1 MTTKTFAKFLAKLEK
16 TTSRNKITEIL
27 ADLFRKSDP
36 EEIDKIC
43 YLLLGKLAA
52 PFEGIEFNIAEK
64 MMIRII
70 SQAFFVNEKL
80 VHDEFKKNG
89 DLGTTAAQLREKS
102 KNLKTKRKTVGQVF
116 DQLYEISREEGEGS
130 VERKSKLLADLI
142 KESDENFLK
151 YLVRVPIGKL
161 RLGFSNMTIL
171 DSLSWMEK
179 KDKSLR
185 PQIEAAYNVSADI
198 GKIAK
203 SFRSG
208 GLKTLAQTKA
218 ETGIPILVA
227 RADRLPTA
235 EKIIEKLGKCA
246 IEPKI
251 DGFRMQIHIDK
262 TKKEPKL
269 KKNQESLFKTKEKP
283 LIRLYSR
290 SLENTTAM
298 FPDIVTACSQWLENG
313 KSLKSAILDCEAV
326 GYDPKTKKLFS
337 FQKTVQR
344 KRKYGIDK
352 ISKEIPLAVF
362 VFDILLINNRS
373 LLKTT
378 FKERRLILEKT
389 LPKNNPVIRLNR
401 QIITDNPEVLQREFE
416 KNIKDGLEGVVCKK
430 LDSIYQAGSRN
441 FNWVKFKRS
450 MDSKLNDTMDCLV
463 MGYYRGKGKR
473 SKFGIGAFLVGVYDQ
488 KSELFK
494 TVAKIGTGLSD
505 DQWVNLRKRCDKVG
519 VDKKPAEY
527 KVGKNLAPDV
537 WCSPEITVE
546 IKADE
551 ITKSPA
557 HTAGL
562 ALRFPRLEKFRKLEI
577 KDIASLEETERMYKL
592 Q

>member
-1 MTTKTFAKFLAKLEK
+1 MTAKTFAKFLSKLEK
-16 TTSRNKITEIL
+16 TASRNKITEIL
-27 ADLFRKSDP
+27 AELFRKSTP
-36 EEIDKIC
+36 EETDKIC

-64 MMIRII
+64 MMVRII
-70 SQAFFVNEKL
+70 SQAFSVSEESVQKM
-80 VHDEFKKNG
+80 FKKNG
-89 DLGTTAAQLREKS
+89 DLGTTAVYFRRKS
-102 KNLKTKRKTVGQVF
+102 KNLKAKRKTVGEVF

-130 VERKSKLLADLI
+130 VERKSRLLADLI
-142 KESDENFLK
+142 KESSEEFLK
-151 YLVRVPIGKL
+151 YLARIPVGKL

-179 KDKSLR
+179 GDKSLR
-185 PQIEAAYNVSADI
+185 PEIEAAYNVAADI

-208 GLKTLAQTKA
+208 GLKALKKTKA

-227 RADRLPTA
+227 RADRLPSA
-235 EKIIEKLGKCA
+235 EKIIEKLEKCA
-246 IEPKI
+246 VEPKI

-262 TKKEPKL
+262 TKKEQKL
-269 KKNQESLFKTKEKP
+269 KKNQESLFQTKEKP

-298 FPDIVTACSQWLENG
+298 FPDVVSACLKWLENDN
-313 KSLKSAILDCEAV
+313 SFKSAILDCEAV
-326 GYDPKTKKLFS
+326 GYDPKTNKLFS

-344 KRKYGIDK
+344 KRKYGIDRIK
-352 ISKEIPLAVF
+352 KEIPLAVF
-362 VFDILLINNRS
+362 VFDILLINGKS

-378 FKERRLILEKT
+378 FIERRHLLEKT
-389 LPKNNPVIRLNR
+389 LPKNDQVIRLNK
-401 QIITDNPEVLQREFE
+401 QIITNDPKILQNEFE
-416 KNIKDGLEGVVCKK
+416 RNIKNGLEGVVCKK
-430 LDSIYQAGSRN
+430 LDSVYQAGSRN
-441 FNWVKFKRS
+441 FNWVKFKKS
-450 MDSKLNDTMDCLV
+450 MDSKLNDTIDCLV
-463 MGYYRGKGKR
+463 MGYYHGKGKR
-473 SKFGIGAFLVGVYDQ
+473 SNFGIGAFLVGIYDE
-488 KSELFK
+488 KTKLFK

-505 DQWVNLRKRCDKVG
+505 KQWVSLRKRCDKVKAN
-519 VDKKPAEY
+519 KKPAEY
-527 KVGKNLAPDV
+527 KVDKNLFADV
-537 WCSPEITVE
+537 WCWPEITVE

-577 KDIASLEETERMYKL
+577 KDIASLKETERMYKS